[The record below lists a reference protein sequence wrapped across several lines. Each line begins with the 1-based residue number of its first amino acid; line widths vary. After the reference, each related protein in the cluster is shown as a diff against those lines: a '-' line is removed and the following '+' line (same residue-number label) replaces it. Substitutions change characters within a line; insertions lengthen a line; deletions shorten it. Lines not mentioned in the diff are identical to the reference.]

1 MHGVTSNPDLW
12 FSHCTNTNTV
22 YVNQKKGNLSKIL
35 KAPKPTCSF
44 SMSNCKMIY
53 FFRSNTQS
61 SGCNSV
67 KQFYI
72 LPLGLF
78 FPSVLSF
85 NIFSNALIC
94 PWNRRLETLHALNIS
109 TLKKA
114 FSTSWDFMCH
124 LSGTRACKTLT
135 EMAPCRPPKPPP
147 EKSPRSKI
155 SLQVIPQPPETKR
168 RVRPYKQYLG
178 DLCKYLLPFQ
188 LIQTSGACI
197 WISGI
202 SSSCIPNRS

>member
-1 MHGVTSNPDLW
+1 MWTRK
-12 FSHCTNTNTV
+12 T
-22 YVNQKKGNLSKIL
+22 NLSKIP
-35 KAPKPTCSF
+35 KAPKPTCIF
-44 SMSNCKMIY
+44 SMSNYKMIS

-72 LPLGLF
+72 LATRTF
-78 FPSVLSF
+78 FSVLSF
-85 NIFSNALIC
+85 HIFSNALIC
-94 PWNRRLETLHALNIS
+94 PWNRHLETLHALNIS

-124 LSGTRACKTLT
+124 LSGTRACKTLR
-135 EMAPCRPPKPPP
+135 EMAPCPLPPFPPK
-147 EKSPRSKI
+147 KIIPRSKI
-155 SLQVIPQPPETKR
+155 LLQVIPQPPQTKR
-168 RVRPYKQYLG
+168 RVRPYKQHIG
-178 DLCKYLLPFQ
+178 DLWKYLLPFQ

-197 WISGI
+197 WILGI

>member
-135 EMAPCRPPKPPP
+135 EMAPCRPPNLLQKKVQGV
-147 EKSPRSKI
+147 KSRFRSFHSHPKQREEWDHI
-155 SLQVIPQPPETKR
+155 NSILEIYANICFLFSWFRLQGLAFEF
-168 RVRPYKQYLG
+168 RV
-178 DLCKYLLPFQ
+178 
-188 LIQTSGACI
+188 
-197 WISGI
+197 
-202 SSSCIPNRS
+202 